1 MEATFIKR
9 ILRATP
15 GPVAAIIGINILVSL
30 TLWLLAGASALLH
43 LHLDYMEEWLTLP
56 PALSELAIRPWT
68 PVTYMFTQIS
78 PWHLLFNMMWLYLFG
93 TLMCRGVMER
103 FDEINDTDTALGIPP
118 AQTPHT
124 ARTLAWLYIA
134 GGLAGALFFLI
145 DADNTY
151 VGAPHLAG
159 ASAAVLAWATAAAC
173 RIPSMRVNLLLF
185 GRVRMIWIAIAAIAL
200 AFIGGGGTGANFMP
214 HLGGAVAGLA
224 YGLFP
229 IMDLKER
236 SRRMRRKAR
245 AAKAA
250 EIFRTA
256 SPTDRSIAASRGKAE
271 NRERLDALL
280 DKIRLSG
287 YDSLTSD
294 ERFELEI
301 LSRNI

>member
-1 MEATFIKR
+1 MEAISIKR

-15 GPVAAIIGINILVSL
+15 GPVTALIGINVVVSL
-30 TLWLLAGASALLH
+30 ALWLLAGANSLLH
-43 LHLDYMEEWLTLP
+43 LHLEYAEEWLTLP
-56 PALSELAIRPWT
+56 PSVGELASRPWT
-68 PVTYMFTQIS
+68 PLTYMFTQIS

-103 FDEINDTDTALGIPP
+103 FYELNDTDTALGLPP
-118 AQTPHT
+118 SPAPRT
-124 ARTLAWLYIA
+124 AMTLAWLYIA
-134 GGLAGALFFLI
+134 GGLAGALFFLLS
-145 DADNTY
+145 ADNAYT
-151 VGAPHLAG
+151 GAPHLAG

-185 GRVRMIWIAIAAIAL
+185 GRVKMIWIALTAIAL
-200 AFIGGGGTGANFMP
+200 AFVGGGGSAANLMP
-214 HLGGAVAGLA
+214 HLGGTLAGLA

-229 IMDLKER
+229 LLDLKQR
-236 SRRMRRKAR
+236 SRRIRRKAR

-250 EIFRTA
+250 EIFRTV